1 MALPQG
7 DDMRTRQLRL
17 KATTAGRVLGALGL
31 FAAVFAVTGSPASAA
46 AAPRNL
52 ADIDVTFTGSNGDY
66 VVAAL
71 TKSGTVSVE
80 VVSCEGDICQKHGW
94 TNLSGALTSIAI
106 KTARSGDV
114 VLLGRS
120 SSGRTWYRRGECS
133 NHACSWSGWS
143 GLGGNLRSV
152 RSAESNS
159 YGCINVAGLSPSDQ
173 VYRSKIC
180 LNGATGWSSAGG
192 ALKQMD
198 IDASGDVFGT
208 TSSRN
213 LWWNR
218 DNIWHYEGGK
228 ITQPVSHD
236 VSKKCGLS
244 PGSQELWCRK
254 YGSWTNYGG
263 TWRKLD
269 DGQTIGVATN
279 WSAQDFRYSGNIT
292 NHGGSVNQL
301 ANDNHLWVGVSGGLT
316 PWYHNGST
324 VTNGWLSL

>member
-1 MALPQG
+1 MTSGASIALPQG
-7 DDMRTRQLRL
+7 NDMRTRQLRL

-159 YGCINVAGLSPSDQ
+159 YGCINVADPDLRVGRRFQ
-173 VYRSKIC
+173 HQRR
-180 LNGATGWSSAGG
+180 
-192 ALKQMD
+192 
-198 IDASGDVFGT
+198 IDAAEAGHGHGHRDRGDLHRGAARRRAAARAT
-208 TSSRN
+208 R
-213 LWWNR
+213 LGDHR
-218 DNIWHYEGGK
+218 DLE
-228 ITQPVSHD
+228 
-236 VSKKCGLS
+236 
-244 PGSQELWCRK
+244 
-254 YGSWTNYGG
+254 
-263 TWRKLD
+263 
-269 DGQTIGVATN
+269 IGA
-279 WSAQDFRYSGNIT
+279 
-292 NHGGSVNQL
+292 
-301 ANDNHLWVGVSGGLT
+301 
-316 PWYHNGST
+316 
-324 VTNGWLSL
+324 